1 MTNDYSICFHKQIFF
16 QGYHCRYKNGSWDF
30 SSTAI
35 LTYHTKN
42 IYKILSVGLSKM
54 DSTRKQ
60 KTRLAIKDCAL
71 LGTPHCSPLIHS
83 ILVRSGLVFHTTH
96 NVLELI
102 SYMGVSTILS
112 FFFHFSNVFI
122 YLRGRKEGRIEV
134 ENGRDRG
141 EEERKG
147 KAFSFP
153 INLS

>member
-1 MTNDYSICFHKQIFF
+1 MTTPSASISRFFSKVITANTKMVRETFHPLQ
-16 QGYHCRYKNGSWDF
+16 F
-30 SSTAI
+30 SLTILQTST
-35 LTYHTKN
+35 
-42 IYKILSVGLSKM
+42 KILSVGLSKM

-96 NVLELI
+96 VLELI

-112 FFFHFSNVFI
+112 FFFFSFSNIFI
-122 YLRGRKEGRIEV
+122 YLRGRKDKV

>member
-1 MTNDYSICFHKQIFF
+1 MTTPSASISRFFSKVITANTKMVRETFHPLQ
-16 QGYHCRYKNGSWDF
+16 F
-30 SSTAI
+30 SLTILQTST
-35 LTYHTKN
+35 
-42 IYKILSVGLSKM
+42 KILSVGLSKM

-112 FFFHFSNVFI
+112 FFFFHFQT
-122 YLRGRKEGRIEV
+122 
-134 ENGRDRG
+134 
-141 EEERKG
+141 
-147 KAFSFP
+147 FSFT
-153 INLS
+153 

>member
-1 MTNDYSICFHKQIFF
+1 MTTPSASISRFFSKVITADTKMVRETFHPLQ
-16 QGYHCRYKNGSWDF
+16 F
-30 SSTAI
+30 SLTILQTST
-35 LTYHTKN
+35 
-42 IYKILSVGLSKM
+42 KILSVGLSKM

-112 FFFHFSNVFI
+112 FFFFIFKHFH
-122 YLRGRKEGRIEV
+122 LLEGQ
-134 ENGRDRG
+134 
-141 EEERKG
+141 ER
-147 KAFSFP
+147 
-153 INLS
+153 